1 MEEMEICQNGE
12 KVLSW
17 EIKLRISTRLAN
29 ALAYLHEGASR
40 VVIHRD
46 IMPSIILFEI
56 LTGKKIRDLFNCMD
70 DNAFGSPESSKEA
83 CLNASMLEYG
93 NSGQVMECAEVALSC
108 VRMNPDGRPSMKEVA
123 QALR

>member
-17 EIKLRISTRLAN
+17 EIKLRISTRVAN

-46 IMPSIILFEI
+46 IMPRCKN
-56 LTGKKIRDLFNCMD
+56 GRDYR
-70 DNAFGSPESSKEA
+70 KEA
-83 CLNASMLEYG
+83 CLNASILEYG
-93 NSGQVMECAEVALSC
+93 NSGQVMECAEVALRC

-123 QALR
+123 QALRYLNNCRIKMD